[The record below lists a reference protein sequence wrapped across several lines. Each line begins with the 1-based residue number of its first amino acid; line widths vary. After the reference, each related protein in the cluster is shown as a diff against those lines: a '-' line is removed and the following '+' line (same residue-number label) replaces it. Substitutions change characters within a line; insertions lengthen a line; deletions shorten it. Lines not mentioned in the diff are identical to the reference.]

1 MGLFAFVWPDMTD
14 AASIVL
20 VAGTIYVALRWRI
33 NLQTPPFVLSCIWI
47 AFIVFA
53 AMYATLENSP
63 GNQFR
68 SLEKHLPIALGP
80 IGAIVLTVACNRLRI
95 NRDRLIVL
103 FLSGLIAGATL
114 VLLCNGMLDVLAHGN
129 PDAGALG
136 KLNRNYAA
144 LACGISLISIA
155 ALVVFLSGSGRMRK
169 RWRASVIVILVS
181 IFLSEGI
188 LLVMLESRTGYAAT
202 ALGLVVWCVLT
213 LRAGARGASRSP
225 GLIVAAAIVAIATFG
240 VAYYFS
246 LISNR
251 ISADG
256 STAVYLRELAGL
268 VQGHAMDSASLSAA
282 GSERLQL
289 IAVALDLIHQRPW
302 LGWGPNASQLVALF
316 SPYPGIRNLNQFHN
330 GYLEFLVSFG
340 AGGGVLI
347 AALIGV
353 LIWSAFRRGR
363 SVQPDNIAPPLFAA
377 MIGLM
382 AYILVTN
389 VTESAIFV
397 KPVGFICM
405 FVAALACMRDRAAT
419 ADVIEGRLTAQG
431 QDESHILR

>member
-1 MGLFAFVWPDMTD
+1 
-14 AASIVL
+14 
-20 VAGTIYVALRWRI
+20 
-33 NLQTPPFVLSCIWI
+33 
-47 AFIVFA
+47 
-53 AMYATLENSP
+53 
-63 GNQFR
+63 
-68 SLEKHLPIALGP
+68 
-80 IGAIVLTVACNRLRI
+80 
-95 NRDRLIVL
+95 
-103 FLSGLIAGATL
+103 
-114 VLLCNGMLDVLAHGN
+114 
-129 PDAGALG
+129 
-136 KLNRNYAA
+136 
-144 LACGISLISIA
+144 
-155 ALVVFLSGSGRMRK
+155 
-169 RWRASVIVILVS
+169 
-181 IFLSEGI
+181 
-188 LLVMLESRTGYAAT
+188 
-202 ALGLVVWCVLT
+202 
-213 LRAGARGASRSP
+213 
-225 GLIVAAAIVAIATFG
+225 
-240 VAYYFS
+240 
-246 LISNR
+246 
-251 ISADG
+251 
-256 STAVYLRELAGL
+256 
-268 VQGHAMDSASLSAA
+268 LSAA